1 MKKPKNSKSRE
12 EISQEQN
19 FERALK
25 KIEVQNNQIN
35 DWLLHLSFT
44 SILQSPK

>member
-1 MKKPKNSKSRE
+1 VAKKGKTTFRKMKKPKNSKSRE

-35 DWLLHLSFT
+35 D
-44 SILQSPK
+44 